1 MCCIGEECARALKCN
16 HLKVEIV
23 RKSANKEC
31 STTVE
36 PEDWTKTTKS
46 IETKFCSLHTR
57 DALTMR
63 NLFDLDSIFTW
74 RTAFPWKWPKLIELI
89 RQCFPSMAHPS
100 YRKCESTYLQMLFLR
115 WMKKKCSGN
124 FCANNLN
131 HINHHDWY
139 GMICKMKRTI
149 IYRKRHIYMQ
159 NFFEISFSSV
169 KRTISML
176 GPTHFECQQI
186 WLFFFCYTSVW
197 LGNLPAVSM
206 R

>member
-1 MCCIGEECARALKCN
+1 MLLRQLKAIQNTTNYVTSQRREEHRMCCIGEECARALKCN

-23 RKSANKEC
+23 RKRANKEC

-46 IETKFCSLHTR
+46 IETKFCSMHTR

-100 YRKCESTYLQMLFLR
+100 YRKCESTYLQMLSL
-115 WMKKKCSGN
+115 SGE
-124 FCANNLN
+124 
-131 HINHHDWY
+131 W
-139 GMICKMKRTI
+139 
-149 IYRKRHIYMQ
+149 RK
-159 NFFEISFSSV
+159 NAPE
-169 KRTISML
+169 
-176 GPTHFECQQI
+176 
-186 WLFFFCYTSVW
+186 TSVQTI
-197 LGNLPAVSM
+197 
-206 R
+206 